1 MPAQLISQPNPPP
14 DPSLL
19 PDSILDYAVKLDA
32 TNYLPPQELEAIQQ
46 FRRAA
51 DYIAAGLFLALYPSR
66 RANSLHS
73 HDFLKRQCIA

>member
-19 PDSILDYAVKLDA
+19 SDSVLDYAVKLNTA
-32 TNYLPPQELEAIQQ
+32 NYLPPKELKAIQQ

-51 DYIAAGLFLALYPSR
+51 NYIAAGMLLAFYASR
-66 RANSLHS
+66 RANPLHS
-73 HDFLKRQCIA
+73 HDFLK

>member
-19 PDSILDYAVKLDA
+19 PNSVLDYAVKVD
-32 TNYLPPQELEAIQQ
+32 TSNYLPPKELKAIQQ

-51 DYIAAGLFLALYPSR
+51 DYIAAGILLALYASR
-66 RANSLHS
+66 RAKPLNL
-73 HDFLKRQCIA
+73 QP